1 MMMLLVTFG
10 AYLASLMLL
19 LRWFSASRATHVLP
33 AETIQPARRDGV
45 GMRWQV
51 FYAVPA
57 LGIAGAALVLEAK
70 GLALVASW
78 ALSLDCQDGWLLAAD
93 CSLEADQKSHPG
105 RGVALVI
112 LAACSTVFAITRR
125 LMHESVFYPAST
137 LMLGILG
144 FGAACDLVA
153 GGGGSQPQIVFKVA
167 AGLQLTAA
175 AALAL
180 GLVVLQVH
188 ALGVLIRGL
197 AAHMAGACVRTLA
210 ALTMLSA
217 WPALPA
223 ASAGALLLAVMLVP
237 GVASA
242 LSAIAALG
250 AAQNS

>member
-51 FYAVPA
+51 LYAVLA

-70 GLALVASW
+70 GLALVVSW

-93 CSLEADQKSHPG
+93 CSLEADQGHPG

-112 LAACSTVFAITRR
+112 LVACSAVFGITCR
-125 LMHESVFYPAST
+125 LMHESAFYPAST